1 MSGSAVLVG
10 GAVLADQRLGGAGSL
25 GVVLSGFG
33 AGSLTGSLTAGRR
46 PPVRRG
52 WTVAGGVAAVGAGM
66 AGLAAVDHVVAATA

>member
-1 MSGSAVLVG
+1 M
-10 GAVLADQRLGGAGSL
+10 